1 MDAPSWISTNQRETR
16 LSLLVR
22 ARAGGKG
29 FMTWQVQLGRGA
41 VSARARWGVSE
52 VDDRVAPRA
61 EVATGA

>member
-1 MDAPSWISTNQRETR
+1 M
-16 LSLLVR
+16 R

-41 VSARARWGVSE
+41 VSARARRGVSE
-52 VDDRVAPRA
+52 VDYRVAPRA